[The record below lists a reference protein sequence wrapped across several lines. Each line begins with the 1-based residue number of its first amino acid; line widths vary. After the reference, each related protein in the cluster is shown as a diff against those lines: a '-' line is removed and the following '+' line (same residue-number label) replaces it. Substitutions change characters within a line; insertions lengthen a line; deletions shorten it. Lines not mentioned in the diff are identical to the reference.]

1 MSQRPHIFN
10 GTAMYRRYICV
21 LCACLL
27 LFSGCF
33 LRKKDA
39 VDSGLTKLPQL
50 GIALKLPENYQ
61 PLPPEQLKNLEMLG
75 ATALDVEPFAVVP
88 HYAYAESS
96 GKGIMVVSQLQFREN
111 AEPEK
116 YPMDNIYIYQKNL
129 ETHFASG
136 KIRSDE
142 IGSKD
147 VTTVLMA
154 MMLEE
159 DGDDIAL
166 LKGLSY
172 VYPDRFF
179 MIDLYA
185 VKKAN
190 SIDDASN
197 YMNTFLS
204 LGIY

>member
-1 MSQRPHIFN
+1 
-10 GTAMYRRYICV
+10 MYRGYVCV
-21 LCACLL
+21 LCACLIF
-27 LFSGCF
+27 FSGCF
-33 LRKKDA
+33 LRKNPA
-39 VDSGLTKLPQL
+39 DSGVTKLPQL
-50 GIALKLPENYQ
+50 GITLKLPENYQ
-61 PLPPEQLKNLEMLG
+61 PLPAEQLEIAGTLG
-75 ATALDVEPFAVVP
+75 ATILDVEPFAVIP
-88 HYAYAESS
+88 RYAYAESS
-96 GKGIMVVSQLQFREN
+96 GKGILVVSQLQFR
-111 AEPEK
+111 AGYEPEK

-129 ETHFASG
+129 ETYLASG
-136 KIRSDE
+136 EVRGDE
-142 IGSKD
+142 IDGKD

-166 LKGLSY
+166 IKGLSY

-185 VKKAN
+185 IKNKN

>member
-1 MSQRPHIFN
+1 
-10 GTAMYRRYICV
+10 MYRGYICA
-21 LCACLL
+21 LCACLI
-27 LFSGCF
+27 FFPGCF
-33 LRKKDA
+33 LKKKSA
-39 VDSGLTKLPQL
+39 DSDVTKLPQL
-50 GIALKLPENYQ
+50 GVTLKLPENYQ
-61 PLPPEQLKNLEMLG
+61 PLPPEQLESLEMLG
-75 ATALDVEPFAVVP
+75 ATVIDVEPFTVVP
-88 HYAYAESS
+88 RYAYAESS
-96 GKGIMVVSQLQFREN
+96 GKGIMVVSQLQFRED
-111 AEPEK
+111 AESEK
-116 YPMDNIYIYQKNL
+116 YPLDNIYIYQKNL
-129 ETHFASG
+129 ETYFDSG
-136 KIRSDE
+136 EINSEE
-142 IGSKD
+142 IGGND

-185 VKKAN
+185 VKDKNTAN
-190 SIDDASN
+190 DASS

>member
-1 MSQRPHIFN
+1 M
-10 GTAMYRRYICV
+10 
-21 LCACLL
+21 
-27 LFSGCF
+27 
-33 LRKKDA
+33 
-39 VDSGLTKLPQL
+39 DSGVIKLPQL
-50 GIALKLPENYQ
+50 GITLKLPKNYQ
-61 PLPPEQLKNLEMLG
+61 PLPPEQLENVEMFG
-75 ATALDVEPFAVVP
+75 MTVVEVEPFAVVP
-88 HYAYAESS
+88 CYAYAENS
-96 GKGIMVVSQLQFREN
+96 GKGIMVVSQLQFREGH
-111 AEPEK
+111 EPEK
-116 YPMDNIYIYQKNL
+116 YPMDNIYIYRKNL
-129 ETHFASG
+129 ETYFASG
-136 KIRSDE
+136 EITSDE

-147 VTTVLMA
+147 VTTILMA

-185 VKKAN
+185 IKNKN
-190 SIDDASN
+190 SVTDASN

>member
-1 MSQRPHIFN
+1 
-10 GTAMYRRYICV
+10 MYYRLICV
-21 LCACLL
+21 LCACLIF
-27 LFSGCF
+27 FSGCF
-33 LRKKDA
+33 FKKNPA
-39 VDSGLTKLPQL
+39 DSGATKLPQL
-50 GIALKLPENYQ
+50 GITLKLPKNYQ
-61 PLPPEQLKNLEMLG
+61 PLSAEQLESVETLG
-75 ATALDVEPFAVVP
+75 ATTLDVEPFAVVP

-96 GKGIMVVSQLQFREN
+96 GKGIMVVSQLQFRED

-129 ETHFASG
+129 ETYFASG
-136 KIRSDE
+136 EITSEE
-142 IGSKD
+142 IGGKD

-185 VKKAN
+185 IKSKNTAN
-190 SIDDASN
+190 DASN
-197 YMNTFLS
+197 YMNTFLL

>member
-1 MSQRPHIFN
+1 
-10 GTAMYRRYICV
+10 MYRGYICA

-27 LFSGCF
+27 FFSGCF
-33 LRKKDA
+33 LKKNPT
-39 VDSGLTKLPQL
+39 DSGVTKLPQL
-50 GIALKLPENYQ
+50 GITLKLPENYQ
-61 PLPPEQLKNLEMLG
+61 PLPTEQLETVETLG
-75 ATALDVEPFAVVP
+75 ATILDVEPFAAIP
-88 HYAYAESS
+88 RYAYVEQS
-96 GKGIMVVSQLQFREN
+96 GKGILVVSELKFREN

-129 ETHFASG
+129 ETYFASG
-136 KIRSDE
+136 EISSDE
-142 IGSKD
+142 IGGND

-185 VKKAN
+185 IKSKNTVN
-190 SIDDASN
+190 DASN

>member
-1 MSQRPHIFN
+1 
-10 GTAMYRRYICV
+10 
-21 LCACLL
+21 

-39 VDSGLTKLPQL
+39 VDSGVTKLPQL
-50 GIALKLPENYQ
+50 GITLKLPKNYQ
-61 PLPPEQLKNLEMLG
+61 PLSAEQLESVETLG

-88 HYAYAESS
+88 RYAYAESS
-96 GKGIMVVSQLQFREN
+96 GKGIMVVSQLQFRED

-129 ETHFASG
+129 ETYFASG
-136 KIRSDE
+136 EITSEE
-142 IGSKD
+142 IGGKD

-185 VKKAN
+185 IKSKNTAN
-190 SIDDASN
+190 DASN

>member
-1 MSQRPHIFN
+1 MEL
-10 GTAMYRRYICV
+10 AMYYRPICAM
-21 LCACLL
+21 CACLL
-27 LFSGCF
+27 FFPGCF
-33 LRKKDA
+33 LKKTPT
-39 VDSGLTKLPQL
+39 DSGVTKLPQL
-50 GIALKLPENYQ
+50 GITLKLPENFQ
-61 PLPPEQLKNLEMLG
+61 PLPTEQLESVGMLG
-75 ATALDVEPFAVVP
+75 ATTLDVEPFAVIP
-88 HYAYAESS
+88 HYAYLESS

-129 ETHFASG
+129 ETYFASG
-136 KIRSDE
+136 EISSEE
-142 IGSKD
+142 IGDKD

-166 LKGLSY
+166 IKGLSY

-185 VKKAN
+185 VKDKN
-190 SIDDASN
+190 SVDDASS